1 MVLCCTFV
9 GTCNKLIF
17 AFFPCRRLLVRM
29 LFATS
34 FVASASLLLLAST
47 TDRVE
52 SASMMTRMASEVED
66 DMLTWP
72 EDQMQ
77 V

>member
-1 MVLCCTFV
+1 
-9 GTCNKLIF
+9 
-17 AFFPCRRLLVRM
+17 M

-66 DMLTWP
+66 DMLMTWP